1 MRPKLVLREFFRM
14 IKYKEEF
21 LRVIKGFKSF
31 YLRVYS
37 SNRL

>member
-1 MRPKLVLREFFRM
+1 MRPKLVLRIFRM
-14 IKYKEEF
+14 IKSKEEF